1 MLRRT
6 PLNLLQQVNIKEMFI
21 YMSIFN
27 KKDLK
32 SCFGPFAKTGKIC
45 PFLLFVA
52 RSIPFVLFV
61 GPFVSAHVGPL
72 NMHFGGVLTC
82 TIVLYINGYAY

>member
-1 MLRRT
+1 MES
-6 PLNLLQQVNIKEMFI
+6 LLKMK
-21 YMSIFN
+21 SITAA
-27 KKDLK
+27 KIS
-32 SCFGPFAKTGKIC
+32 SCGILITD
-45 PFLLFVA
+45 
-52 RSIPFVLFV
+52 SIPFVLFV

>member
-1 MLRRT
+1 M
-6 PLNLLQQVNIKEMFI
+6 PVNSVSE
-21 YMSIFN
+21 S
-27 KKDLK
+27 LAEEGEQAEEEEEE
-32 SCFGPFAKTGKIC
+32 GPGYTWKVGRKRISLAKFAKYYAT
-45 PFLLFVA
+45 
-52 RSIPFVLFV
+52 SIPFALFV

>member
-1 MLRRT
+1 MLYLVSR
-6 PLNLLQQVNIKEMFI
+6 LCYLFQQCCCFD
-21 YMSIFN
+21 
-27 KKDLK
+27 DLDQGK
-32 SCFGPFAKTGKIC
+32 NQSSSLTGKFEIATSHNISA
-45 PFLLFVA
+45 P
-52 RSIPFVLFV
+52 SIPFVLFV